1 MRRIRKKI
9 KIRIILALIIIVT
22 FMFYLTPY
30 SLSLS
35 QELLTRFFYLPIII
49 GGLWFGFHGGLLV
62 SLVIT
67 LIAIPHTLKAYTHN
81 QALFYDELL
90 ELVLFNIVGPVV
102 GIIRDRE
109 QRHIAF
115 NQRVKSLASIGE
127 AVSSVAHEI
136 KNILIPMR
144 GFLRR
149 LREKQLLEG
158 KSASY
163 IDVVEQEAAKLDKM
177 VKDMLIF
184 GKNTPLKI
192 EEVDLDSLIDDM
204 RQVLDEEFYHN
215 GIKLIF
221 QCNEGGKRVPL
232 DRNKVCSALSNLIY
246 NALYASSKGKEV
258 RVSLHSDDYILR
270 IIVEDEGP
278 GIPAE
283 NLDRIFEPFFTTRS
297 QGTGLGLS
305 ITQRIVKEHNGDIR
319 VESKIGNGTR
329 FVLSFPIM
337 DQATIMKKIV

>member
-1 MRRIRKKI
+1 MRRISKKI
-9 KIRIILALIIIVT
+9 KVRIILTLIIIIT
-22 FMFYLTPY
+22 FIFYLTPY
-30 SLSLS
+30 SLSLP

-67 LIAIPHTLKAYTHN
+67 ILAIPHTLKAYSYN
-81 QALFYDELL
+81 QALFYDEFL
-90 ELVLFNIVGPVV
+90 ELLLFNIVGPAV

-149 LREKQLLEG
+149 LREKELPEG
-158 KSASY
+158 KRASY
-163 IDVVEQEAAKLDKM
+163 LDIVEKEAAKLDKM

-184 GKNTPLKI
+184 GKDTPLQR
-192 EEVDLDSLIDDM
+192 EEVELDSLIDNM

-215 GIKLIF
+215 GIKLVF
-221 QCNEGGKRVPL
+221 QCNEGGKRVAL

-258 RVSLHSDDYILR
+258 RVSLHSDDYLLR
-270 IIVEDEGP
+270 ITVEDEGP

-283 NLDRIFEPFFTTRS
+283 NLDRIFEPFFTTKS

-305 ITQRIVKEHNGDIR
+305 ITKRIVTEHNGDIH

-329 FVLSFPIM
+329 FILSFPIM
-337 DQATIMKKIV
+337 DQVTVMKK

>member
-1 MRRIRKKI
+1 MRRISKKI
-9 KIRIILALIIIVT
+9 KVRIILTLIIIIT
-22 FMFYLTPY
+22 FIFYLTPY
-30 SLSLS
+30 SLSLP

-67 LIAIPHTLKAYTHN
+67 ILAIPHTLKAYSYN
-81 QALFYDELL
+81 QALFYDEFL
-90 ELVLFNIVGPVV
+90 ELLLFNIVGPAV

-149 LREKQLLEG
+149 LREKELPEG
-158 KSASY
+158 KRASY
-163 IDVVEQEAAKLDKM
+163 LDIVEKEAAKLDKM

-184 GKNTPLKI
+184 GKDTPLQR
-192 EEVDLDSLIDDM
+192 EEVELDSLIDNM

-215 GIKLIF
+215 GIKLVF
-221 QCNEGGKRVPL
+221 QCNEGGKRVAL

-258 RVSLHSDDYILR
+258 RVSLHSDDYLLR
-270 IIVEDEGP
+270 ITVEDEGP

-283 NLDRIFEPFFTTRS
+283 NLDRIFEPFFTTKS
-297 QGTGLGLS
+297 KGTGLGLS
-305 ITQRIVKEHNGDIR
+305 ITKRIVTEHNGDIH

-329 FVLSFPIM
+329 FILSFPIM
-337 DQATIMKKIV
+337 DQVTVMKK